1 MEKDE
6 MTPQLREMMNI
17 MMDMVTSDE
26 GEASEA
32 AHPEE
37 GAPVDYLASPERQEL
52 YGKVCE
58 FAKNQERINEEMLE
72 QIFEIGYGLAAL
84 IIDRMKDEGR
94 ISRDRDEEYFYRTL

>member
-6 MTPQLREMMNI
+6 MPPQLREMMNI

-32 AHPEE
+32 AQPEE

-94 ISRDRDEEYFYRTL
+94 ISRERDEEYFYRTL

>member
-1 MEKDE
+1 

-17 MMDMVTSDE
+17 MLDMVACDE
-26 GEASEA
+26 GETCEA

-37 GAPVDYLASPERQEL
+37 GAPVDFLASPERQEL

-94 ISRDRDEEYFYRTL
+94 ISQKRDEEYFYRTL